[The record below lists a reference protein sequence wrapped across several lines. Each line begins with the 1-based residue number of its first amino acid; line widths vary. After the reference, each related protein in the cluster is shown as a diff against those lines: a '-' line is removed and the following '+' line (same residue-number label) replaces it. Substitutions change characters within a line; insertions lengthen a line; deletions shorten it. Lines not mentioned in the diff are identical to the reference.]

1 LIDFTLPCTLAILN
15 TQGVTKMNPFTTT
28 VFFEE
33 ACAAYDIDP
42 ESIPFEL
49 WAAYP
54 WDVHN
59 IQPCMVYAYDWVL
72 ASEDPQPS
80 GKPYITVGRL
90 SFVGTPRT
98 ETMDQFKEAA

>member
-1 LIDFTLPCTLAILN
+1 
-15 TQGVTKMNPFTTT
+15 MNPFITT

-33 ACAAYDIDP
+33 ACTAYGIDP

-59 IQPCMVYAYDWVL
+59 IQPCMVYAFDWAL
-72 ASEDPQPS
+72 TAEDPQPS
-80 GKPYITVGRL
+80 GKPYIAVGRWF
-90 SFVGTPRT
+90 FVGTPRT
-98 ETMDQFKEAA
+98 AGVDQFKAAA